1 MKERFNR
8 DVAQAVLDELL
19 RAGFDRREIL
29 VTHRRANGDGE
40 GNGGA
45 WLASEVSPEGLL
57 YASCGQQLSGK
68 VLTAESMRA
77 RILEFGPHLK
87 VRITLLPLI
96 KEDAPLTPRRA
107 GQLTVTNNVINV
119 DENGNG
125 DVDEVDANEQG
136 DEV

>member
-57 YASCGQQLSGK
+57 YASCGI

-87 VRITLLPLI
+87 FRITLLPLI
-96 KEDAPLTPRRA
+96 REDAPLTPRRA